1 MFIIGC
7 DLLSRFQQIAVLD
20 TTTGEIVTHRLEH
33 ENGEA
38 ERFYTGLKEKVLVGI
53 EATGYTQWFERL
65 LSKLGQELKVGDPAQ
80 IQARKVRKQKTDAR
94 DAEHM
99 LDLLVEGRFPTV
111 WVPTVEQRDLRQLLK
126 HRDKLVQMRTSVKNQ
141 LHYLAMSQGICRKRK
156 LWSERGRGELR
167 RLELEPWA
175 SRRRQELLE
184 LLERLEP
191 RIEELD
197 EEVEKEAAKSA
208 EATLLMQQSGV
219 GPVTAL
225 AYVLTIGP
233 VKRFRNSRKV
243 VSYLGLNPSENSS
256 GGRQRLGHIS
266 KQGNEMLRWL
276 LVEAGQSA
284 ARWDAELKRKYQRSK
299 FRRGA
304 KVAKVA
310 IARQLA
316 VRLYWLLRGASGKAS
331 PEAGSEPAREATQKA
346 SDIAAQPEAS
356 NLAAAGSHVR

>member
-7 DLLSRFQQIAVLD
+7 DLHSRFQQIAMLD
-20 TTTGEIVTHRLEH
+20 TTTGEIVTRRLEH
-33 ENGEA
+33 EKGEA
-38 ERFYTGLKEKVLVGI
+38 EKFYAGLKEKALVGI

-65 LSKLGQELKVGDPAQ
+65 LAKLGHELWVGDPAE
-80 IQARKVRKQKTDAR
+80 IRARAVRRQKTDTR
-94 DAEHM
+94 DADHL
-99 LDLLVEGRFPTV
+99 LDLLATGRFPRL
-111 WVPTVEQRDLRQLLK
+111 WVPSVEERDIRQLLK
-126 HRDKLVQMRTSVKNQ
+126 HRDKLVQMRTSLKNQ
-141 LHYLAMSQGICRKRK
+141 LHYLAMSQGVCRKRK
-156 LWSERGRGELR
+156 LWSGRGLAELKGL
-167 RLELEPWA
+167 RLDPWA

-197 EEVEKEAAKSA
+197 KAVEEEAGKRP
-208 EATLLMQQSGV
+208 EAVLLRRQKGV

-225 AYVLTIGP
+225 AFVLTLGP
-233 VKRFRNSRKV
+233 VERFRNSRKV
-243 VSYLGLNPSENSS
+243 VSYLGLNPSEDSS

-284 ARWDAELKRKYQRSK
+284 AQFDPELRRKYQRLK

-310 IARQLA
+310 LARQLA
-316 VRLYWLLRGASGKAS
+316 VRLYWLLREASHKATV
-331 PEAGSEPAREATQKA
+331 EAPSEATIEA
-346 SDIAAQPEAS
+346 TDEATTTAHAEAS
-356 NLAAAGSHVR
+356 NLGAAVSHVR